1 MMLRR
6 LLDFNNLL
14 LFLVPG
20 GSSREVLLAAVST
33 LLQNIISLKISIK
46 IMIRFAWCVYLLK
59 VLVFVYLKVPVY
71 LCFSKDA
78 YVFVRFLC
86 ITSMRT
92 STTGTC
98 STGTGRTSTVYTRL
112 VRNLKWLKLEMRKSF
127 KVGPP
132 MPMPQQ
138 MTICLRTLHYTFMF
152 PKSSYAFAFFFGS
165 LLPVNFFSYLIFLN
179 SSGRIGS
186 LLNILHKYI
195 PDKQITTNTNH
206 ITLLT
211 L

>member
-1 MMLRR
+1 MYYLNADFDYWNMLDWNKPDIDC
-6 LLDFNNLL
+6 LHTVD
-14 LFLVPG
+14 
-20 GSSREVLLAAVST
+20 
-33 LLQNIISLKISIK
+33 
-46 IMIRFAWCVYLLK
+46 
-59 VLVFVYLKVPVY
+59 
-71 LCFSKDA
+71 SKSQ
-78 YVFVRFLC
+78 V
-86 ITSMRT
+86 I
-92 STTGTC
+92 
-98 STGTGRTSTVYTRL
+98 
-112 VRNLKWLKLEMRKSF
+112 EMRKSF

-179 SSGRIGS
+179 SNGGIGS
-186 LLNILHKYI
+186 LLSILHKYI
-195 PDKQITTNTNH
+195 PDKQIPTNTNH

>member
-1 MMLRR
+1 MKMMLR

-98 STGTGRTSTVYTRL
+98 LTGTSRTSTVYTRL
-112 VRNLKWLKLEMRKSF
+112 VRNLK
-127 KVGPP
+127 
-132 MPMPQQ
+132 
-138 MTICLRTLHYTFMF
+138 
-152 PKSSYAFAFFFGS
+152 
-165 LLPVNFFSYLIFLN
+165 
-179 SSGRIGS
+179 
-186 LLNILHKYI
+186 
-195 PDKQITTNTNH
+195 
-206 ITLLT
+206 
-211 L
+211 